1 MPKELYV
8 IDLTEIPKEF
18 KEDNEKIY
26 IISIIDHF
34 SKFAKN
40 FVIDKK
46 DWNTKIKKFID
57 LLGKPQK
64 ILTDNGT
71 EFKNKK
77 FNNYCHKNE
86 INLIHGRPRH
96 PQTQGLSKDMTG
108 Q

>member
-46 DWNTKIKKFID
+46 DQNTVLEKINKFID
-57 LLGKPQK
+57 LFGKNQK
-64 ILTDNGT
+64 ILTDNGK

-86 INLIHGRPRH
+86 IYTFR
-96 PQTQGLSKDMTG
+96 
-108 Q
+108 